1 MPAPLWCFIH
11 LQYMQPGEWPV
22 FFGFTTFLCWNV
34 IVSHPLLQCPC
45 AAWPPPRLSL
55 CVCSCVSML
64 AWPSGHATKSCDLDV
79 PFYFS
84 VKELKTV
91 FVSMPKWKNSLLKS
105 ALKTGQAFQAVLI
118 EISLKKCISNNMYCI
133 KKQYS
138 G

>member
-1 MPAPLWCFIH
+1 MYLKISVESFGYITSASSSLVFYSFTVYAAWRVACLLWIH
-11 LQYMQPGEWPV
+11 H
-22 FFGFTTFLCWNV
+22 F
-34 IVSHPLLQCPC
+34 PLLKCHSQSSVIAVSLCC
-45 AAWPPPRLSL
+45 LTPPRLSL

-118 EISLKKCISNNMYCI
+118 EISLK
-133 KKQYS
+133 
-138 G
+138 